1 MSSDRP
7 VALAIH
13 RAWFLKPLE
22 KLQMLNVVA
31 DEQSFRSLSLS
42 DVEIAVGRT
51 LRTRQWDPTRLYAQ
65 AELDARLLRS
75 RGIQVAWL
83 DDPAYPALLRE
94 IYDPPFALFHRG
106 EFPPDWSAAVAVVG
120 TRRPTGRALERAYE
134 LGADL
139 ARAGAVVVSGLAR
152 GIDAAAHRGAVDRG
166 GVSVAVLGN
175 GIDAVFPR
183 SSLPVARELLARGGC
198 IAGEYPPGVPPAP
211 YHFPARNRIISGLC
225 PVTVVVQAPA
235 RSGALITA
243 DFALEQ
249 GRDLCVHA
257 DGVHGPAGVGT
268 AALVEDGA
276 PSIRSAADLL
286 TAEPGRAAPSP
297 RTPRTPVEAG
307 KILAR
312 QLEMDLTAG
321 HHDE

>member
-1 MSSDRP
+1 MSSDRT

-13 RAWFLKPLE
+13 RAWFLKPQE
-22 KLQMLNVVA
+22 KLRMLSVVA
-31 DEQSFRSLSLS
+31 DEQAFRDLSVS
-42 DVEIAVGRT
+42 DVEITVGRR
-51 LRTRQWDPTRLYAQ
+51 LRIKRWDPTRLYAQ

-83 DDPAYPALLRE
+83 DDPTYPALLRE

-106 EFPPDWSAAVAVVG
+106 DFPADWGAAVAVVG
-120 TRRPTGRALERAYE
+120 TRRPTGRALQRAYE

-139 ARAGAVVVSGLAR
+139 ARAGAIVVSGLAR

-183 SSLPVARELLARGGC
+183 SSLPVARELVARGGC

-211 YHFPARNRIISGLC
+211 YNFPARNRIISGLC
-225 PVTVVVQAPA
+225 PTTVVVQAPE

-249 GRDLCVHA
+249 GRDLYVHA
-257 DGVHGPAGVGT
+257 DGLYGAVGAGT
-268 AALVEDGA
+268 AALMEDGA
-276 PSIRSAADLL
+276 PAIQAAADLL
-286 TAEPGRAAPSP
+286 TAQPGRPVPAPQKA
-297 RTPRTPVEAG
+297 RTPAEAG
-307 KILAR
+307 ETLAR

-321 HHDE
+321 ESDG